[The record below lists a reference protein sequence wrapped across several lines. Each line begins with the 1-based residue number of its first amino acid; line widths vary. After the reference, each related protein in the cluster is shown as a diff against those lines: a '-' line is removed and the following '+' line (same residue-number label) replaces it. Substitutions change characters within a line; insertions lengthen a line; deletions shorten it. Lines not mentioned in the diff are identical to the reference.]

1 MEQRLRGITN
11 FIYSGFPRTL
21 NQLVIMDER
30 LDLLRM
36 EKTVT
41 DKHILLQLSEEEA
54 MRRSEKRRQI
64 AEEKGEEPRP
74 DDKPEV
80 ISRRFGI
87 FKAETMPMIDSL
99 REQKRLLIVD
109 ASGTI
114 SEVKTNVLKVLF

>member
-1 MEQRLRGITN
+1 
-11 FIYSGFPRTL
+11 
-21 NQLVIMDER
+21 MDER